1 MRPSRRLVA
10 LTLALAAITVLVTV
24 LLPDASL
31 ALLLL
36 WGGLALVG
44 CADLILSVASRS
56 LTLEALLPAQ
66 GYNGVETR
74 LRGTLSRKSG
84 PLPRV
89 IAARLGRSP
98 GLVAQDTVDLSPSE
112 GAGEI
117 TFDIGLRPVERGTQ
131 RVDDITLCYGSRF
144 GLFEILPRWPLDLE
158 IKIQPNLQPIL
169 SGEIQTQMLPLLDG
183 LKTTTLKGEGSEFH
197 QLRDYMPGMDP
208 RSIDWKRSARM
219 NAMVARETRAE
230 RNHQI
235 MICVDHGHLMAQ
247 KLDTLSKLDHAI
259 NAALAM
265 TWAGVLGGDNVGFYT
280 FGARP
285 GQVVPPRA
293 GRNAFGRIRAV
304 TADLRESHSESNHT
318 LALTHLHGLL
328 SRRSL
333 VIIFSDFVDSTSA
346 ELLIE
351 NLAVMTRQH
360 LVLYVALRDRE
371 LDALAHPED
380 LSMDSVARAISASQL
395 RQERARVLD
404 RLRRLGVLCLDSDP
418 QSLTPELI
426 SRYMDIKS
434 QGLI

>member
-1 MRPSRRLVA
+1 M
-10 LTLALAAITVLVTV
+10 
-24 LLPDASL
+24 
-31 ALLLL
+31 
-36 WGGLALVG
+36 G
-44 CADLILSVASRS
+44 CADLLLSVSTRS
-56 LTLEALLPAQ
+56 LALEAELPPH
-66 GYNGVETR
+66 GYNGVPLK
-74 LRGTLSRKSG
+74 LRGGLSRKSG
-84 PLPRV
+84 PLPAKITLRP
-89 IAARLGRSP
+89 S
-98 GLVAQDTVDLSPSE
+98 LSDGFDGEKDFQLAPD
-112 GAGEI
+112 GAD
-117 TFDIGLRPVERGTQ
+117 DILFELALRPVQRGPQ
-131 RVDDITLCYGSRF
+131 RVEEIALCFASRF
-144 GLFEILPRWPLDLE
+144 GLFDILPRWRLDLE
-158 IKIQPNLQPIL
+158 TRIQPNIQPIL

-183 LKTTTLKGEGSEFH
+183 LKTTTLRGQGSEFH

-247 KLDTLSKLDHAI
+247 KIDTLSKLDHAI

-285 GQVVPPRA
+285 GQVVAPRA

-304 TADLRESHSESNHT
+304 TAELQESHSESNHT

-351 NLAVMTRQH
+351 NLAVMKRQH
-360 LVLYVALRDRE
+360 LVLYVTLRDRHLE
-371 LDALAHPED
+371 AMAHPED
-380 LSMDSVARAISASQL
+380 LSMDAVARAISASQL
-395 RQERARVLD
+395 RQERAAVLD
-404 RLRRLGVLCLDSDP
+404 RMRRLGILCLDTDASA
-418 QSLTPELI
+418 LTPELI